1 MSVNKADWVEAL
13 EEIPSVGKAG
23 GITTNASSPDDK
35 ARAARDHRWQLAFFV
50 AVCCIVLLMLL
61 GPGLVPPKVDNLHY
75 VYLAHSMTEGKLT
88 VDNIPASYSDVVTW
102 QGHKYLPFGPLP
114 AVLLIPFLP
123 ILDLGVHIVWIGY
136 LLTLLNI
143 WLLYKILG
151 ATGIKDERRPW
162 AVLLFFGGTV
172 YLSVALV
179 GSSYFLAAVLTV
191 TCVLLAVL
199 EMLTKRR
206 PWLIGF
212 LIGLAGMSRLTS
224 IFVLPFFMWMLW
236 KGTASNPMADPPGP
250 HDPAQAQA
258 ATRLSRL
265 AVNYA
270 LLFAG
275 LAVPLVLLLIYNYLR
290 FDNFLESGYNM
301 AVLSYQPFVDARAY
315 GLFSL
320 AHIPKNLFMMFLQ
333 GPMAYPSED
342 AGVLLFPYIMP
353 SPWGMGLIY
362 TSPAIFYAF
371 RSKFKEPFVKA
382 CCLGIAVAMIPIIT
396 YYGIGWIQFGYRYAL
411 DFLPLAL
418 LLAAR
423 GFPKP
428 MNNLSKALVLVS
440 VVVSTWGAF
449 ILLTWIHIAG

>member
-1 MSVNKADWVEAL
+1 MAVSKADWVDQPGEVP
-13 EEIPSVGKAG
+13 PSEDGAV
-23 GITTNASSPDDK
+23 TNTATSNPEDK
-35 ARAARDHRWQLAFFV
+35 ARARRDHRWQLAFFV

-61 GPGLVPPKVDNLHY
+61 GPGVVPPKVDNLHY

-88 VDNIPASYSDVVTW
+88 VDNIPTSYADVVTF

-114 AVLLIPFLP
+114 AVVLIPFLP
-123 ILDLGVHIVWIGY
+123 ILDLGVHIVWVGY

-143 WLLYKILG
+143 WLLYRILD

-162 AVLLFFGGTV
+162 ALLLFFGGTV

-191 TCVLLAVL
+191 TCVLLAIL
-199 EMLTKRR
+199 EVLTKRR
-206 PWLIGF
+206 PWLIGIF
-212 LIGLAGMSRLTS
+212 IGLAGMTRLTS
-224 IFVLPFFMWMLW
+224 VFVLPFFMWMLW
-236 KGTASNPMADPPGP
+236 KGTSTNPMVDASTEEDG
-250 HDPAQAQA
+250 AQATQ
-258 ATRLSRL
+258 TRLSKV
-265 AVNYA
+265 AANYA

-275 LAVPLVLLLIYNYLR
+275 LAGPILLLLAYNYLR
-290 FDNFLESGYNM
+290 FGNILESGYNM
-301 AVLSYQPFVDARAY
+301 AVLTYQPFVDARSY

-333 GPMAYPSED
+333 GFTAYPSDD
-342 AGVLLFPYIMP
+342 APVLLFPYLMP

-371 RSKFKEPFVKA
+371 RSKVKEPFVKA
-382 CCLGIAVAMIPIIT
+382 CWLGIVVAMIPIIT

-423 GFPKP
+423 GFPNP
-428 MNNLSKALVLVS
+428 MTNLSKALVLAS
-440 VVVSTWGAF
+440 VAVSTWGAV

>member
-1 MSVNKADWVEAL
+1 M
-13 EEIPSVGKAG
+13 SVGKADLLDDNSDIPSLDRG
-23 GITTNASSPDDK
+23 LNTTPAPTAEDK
-35 ARAARDHRWQLAFFV
+35 ARALRDHRWRLAFFL
-50 AVCCIVLLMLL
+50 AVSCIVLLMLL

-75 VYLAHSMTEGKLT
+75 VYLAHSITEGKLT
-88 VDNIPASYSDVVTW
+88 VDNIPTSYADVVVW

-114 AVLLIPFLP
+114 ALLLIPFLP
-123 ILDLGVHIVWIGY
+123 ILDMGVHIVWIGY

-143 WLLYKILG
+143 WVLYKILG
-151 ATGIKDERRPW
+151 ATGITDERRPW
-162 AVLLFFGGTV
+162 SLLLFFGGTV

-191 TCVLLAVL
+191 TCVLLAIL
-199 EMLTKRR
+199 EMLTRRR
-206 PWLIGF
+206 PWLIGI

-236 KGTASNPMADPPGP
+236 KGTAQNPMASPAPSPDAPTAAPPTSLP
-250 HDPAQAQA
+250 
-258 ATRLSRL
+258 RL
-265 AVNYA
+265 AFNYA
-270 LLFAG
+270 LLFLG
-275 LAVPLVLLLIYNYLR
+275 LAIPLALLLIYNYLR
-290 FDNFLESGYNM
+290 FGNFLESGYNM
-301 AVLSYQPFVDARAY
+301 AVLSYQPFVDARSY

-333 GPMAYPSED
+333 GPTPYPSED

-382 CCLGIAVAMIPIIT
+382 CWLGIAVAMIPIIT

-423 GFPKP
+423 GFPSP
-428 MNNLSKALVLVS
+428 MSNLSKALVLLS
-440 VVVSTWGAF
+440 VAVSTWGAF